1 PSRRYFNAHAAAP
14 YLCSRSRGACHT
26 AGLTWARRRVRT
38 PEAGDRQ
45 GRRRSPAPAGARLRP
60 GRGARGVFVEAE
72 GLAPAALP
80 RLRKEAGHAGDF
92 RVIEVADADLV
103 VGRQQIEGRAHASK
117 IVGARD
123 T

>member
-1 PSRRYFNAHAAAP
+1 MRPKGWPQLPFR
-14 YLCSRSRGACHT
+14 AC
-26 AGLTWARRRVRT
+26 
-38 PEAGDRQ
+38 EKKQ
-45 GRRRSPAPAGARLRP
+45 
-60 GRGARGVFVEAE
+60 
-72 GLAPAALP
+72 
-80 RLRKEAGHAGDF
+80 GDF